1 MHIKYTTVCGK
12 NHKQNQ
18 TCKLSLS
25 LSKEREDQVQKNPRQ
40 KRDNHFRYCATMG
53 NTAETVLGR
62 WTSSMY
68 TPTNLNNRIYK
79 K

>member
-1 MHIKYTTVCGK
+1 LLGIKYA
-12 NHKQNQ
+12 NE
-18 TCKLSLS
+18 LSQRVNR
-25 LSKEREDQVQKNPRQ
+25 LSKEREDQAQKNPRQ